1 MRKVIALA
9 VAAVAIAAPLPAL
22 AGGAATTGVD
32 TWTNEPNNN
41 FGQDACTGQW
51 ETGIGSDSGIARWVE
66 TENGG
71 FHITGQVSGVVPF
84 YEALGPGPWDPQPGA
99 YIGTWTFQGT
109 FDEQDPR
116 PAPGATSG
124 TAHGVMVYA
133 DGTTRR
139 INKEF
144 HLTFGDDGPKVFFAN
159 AICAGA

>member
-32 TWTNEPNNN
+32 TWTNVPTNN

-51 ETGIGSDSGIARWVE
+51 ETGIGSESGMARFVE
-66 TENGG
+66 TADGG
-71 FHITGQVSGVVPF
+71 FHATGQISGAVPF

-99 YIGTWTFQGT
+99 YIGTWTYQGT
-109 FDEQDPR
+109 IDVQEPG
-116 PAPGATSG
+116 PAPGAISG
-124 TAHGVMVYA
+124 TSQGLMVYA

-139 INKEF
+139 INKQF

-159 AICAGA
+159 ATCAGV